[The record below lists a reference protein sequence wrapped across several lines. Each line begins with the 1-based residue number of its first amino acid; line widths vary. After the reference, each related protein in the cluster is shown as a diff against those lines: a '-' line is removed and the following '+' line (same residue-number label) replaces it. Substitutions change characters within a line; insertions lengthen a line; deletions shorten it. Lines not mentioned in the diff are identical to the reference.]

1 MSYFVNYSN
10 HPSSAWSSDQIAAA
24 HKYGDII
31 DIPFPNVSASSGEEE
46 ILQTAKD
53 GVERIMRYNP
63 AAVLVQ
69 GEFTLT
75 GVLLFIRAALE
86 SKRLTRTQEA

>member
-53 GVERIMRYNP
+53 GVADNE
-63 AAVLVQ
+63 VQ
-69 GEFTLT
+69 SGSCACA
-75 GVLLFIRAALE
+75 G
-86 SKRLTRTQEA
+86 

>member
-1 MSYFVNYSN
+1 MRQRINTVI
-10 HPSSAWSSDQIAAA
+10 H
-24 HKYGDII
+24 I

>member
-1 MSYFVNYSN
+1 MDKGDQLMSYFVNYSN

-63 AAVLVQ
+63 TAVLVQ
-69 GEFTLT
+69 G
-75 GVLLFIRAALE
+75 
-86 SKRLTRTQEA
+86 